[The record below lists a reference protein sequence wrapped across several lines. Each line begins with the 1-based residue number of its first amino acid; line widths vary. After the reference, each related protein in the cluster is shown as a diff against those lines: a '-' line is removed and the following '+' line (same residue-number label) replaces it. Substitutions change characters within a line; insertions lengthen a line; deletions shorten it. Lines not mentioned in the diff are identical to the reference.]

1 MSKERLYLYPIW
13 LRIWHAIN
21 AVMIII
27 LILTGVSMQYSN
39 PEHPFIRFDLAVS
52 WHNVAGIILTISY
65 LIFLAGNIVGEN
77 GKYYRMKIKGLGKR
91 LFKQARYYAFG
102 VYKNEEVP
110 FPINKN
116 RKFNPL
122 QQISYVVIM
131 YIFLPILFI
140 TGWALLF
147 PETIWMN
154 VFGVSGILLT
164 ALLHIA
170 GGFVVSIFLFVHIY
184 FCTFGKKATTTF
196 GAMIHGYHEPH

>member
-1 MSKERLYLYPIW
+1 MSNERLYLYPVW

-21 AVMIII
+21 ALMIII

-39 PEHPFIRFDLAVS
+39 PNQPFIRFDLAVS

-65 LIFLAGNIVGEN
+65 LVFLAGNIFSEN
-77 GKYYRMKIKGLGKR
+77 GKYYRMKLKGLTKR
-91 LFKQARYYAFG
+91 LFKQAMYYTLG
-102 VYKNEEVP
+102 VYKNEKVP
-110 FPINKN
+110 FPVNKKQ
-116 RKFNPL
+116 KFNPL

-131 YIFLPILFI
+131 YVILPILFI

-170 GGFVVSIFLFVHIY
+170 GGFVVSIFLFVHLY
-184 FCTFGKKATTTF
+184 FCTFGKTATTTF
-196 GAMIHGYHEPH
+196 GAMINGYHEPH